1 MRISDWSS
9 DVCSSDLA
17 VPEGLALLTHIL
29 RHGELLGELVVD
41 VAGPG
46 TSTSLRDRA
55 EQRQHE
61 LVMCRPA
68 AQPGLL
74 LGLVPGLDTPAAG
87 GQRRLGWIF
96 PGHAACCVAPERERR
111 AMTAWLA
118 DSGVG

>member
-1 MRISDWSS
+1 MMRLYIFVFECYGDHLDLHVLTPSFPTRRSP
-9 DVCSSDLA
+9 DLA
-17 VPEGLALLTHIL
+17 
-29 RHGELLGELVVD
+29 
-41 VAGPG
+41 AGPG
-46 TSTSLRDRA
+46 TSTSCRDRA

>member
-1 MRISDWSS
+1 MAFPEI
-9 DVCSSDLA
+9 VGPA

-87 GQRRLGWIF
+87 GQRRLGRSAEHTSELQSIM
-96 PGHAACCVAPERERR
+96 R
-111 AMTAWLA
+111 
-118 DSGVG
+118 